1 MRDASN
7 RVVPV
12 NWNDVPEFEKSIWD
26 TLITNFWV
34 PERIN
39 MSGDL
44 AHWRK
49 LSDPEKTLVLRVFA
63 GLTLLDTIQGDV
75 GAARL
80 AKDAKNPF
88 EEAILCN
95 IGFMEQIHAKSYS
108 NIFSTLSNT
117 DDINE
122 AFEWS
127 QENEHLIYKQERILE
142 AYDGDDEFKRKI
154 ASVFL
159 ESGLFFSGFGLPFHY
174 AGRGKLTNTADMI
187 RLILRDESVHGF
199 AIGHW
204 FQRDFKQLTEE
215 QQTEYFSWAIGFAV
229 DLYENEEKY
238 TRSLYDEVGLTD
250 TILPYVRYNFNKALM
265 NLGWDGIFP
274 DTLRDIDPVLASS
287 LSQEEVGDFFS
298 GATTYALAK
307 TEDVDDSDFEDWD
320 F

>member
-1 MRDASN
+1 MRDADN
-7 RVVPV
+7 RVIPV
-12 NWNDVPEFEKSIWD
+12 NWNEVPEFEKSIWD
-26 TLITNFWV
+26 KLTTNFWL

-75 GAARL
+75 GAL
-80 AKDAKNPF
+80 SLIKDAKNPF

-95 IGFMEQIHAKSYS
+95 VSFMEQVHARSYS

-117 DDINE
+117 EDINE

-127 QENEHLIYKQERILE
+127 RENEFLRYKQERILE
-142 AYDGDDEFKRKI
+142 AYDGGDPYKRKI

-159 ESGLFFSGFGLPFHY
+159 ESGMFFSGFGLPFHF

-187 RLILRDESVHGF
+187 RLILRDEAIHGY
-199 AIGHW
+199 AIGYW
-204 FQRDFKQLTEE
+204 FQRDMKDLPEEKQA
-215 QQTEYFSWAIGFAV
+215 EYLDWAVGFAV
-229 DLYENEEKY
+229 DMYDNEEKY
-238 TRSLYDEVGLTD
+238 TRSLYDEAGLTD
-250 TILPYVRYNFNKALM
+250 TILPYVRYNWNKAMM
-265 NLGWDGIFP
+265 NLGWDPIFP

-287 LSQEEVGDFFS
+287 LSQEETGDFFS
-298 GATTYALAK
+298 GATTYAIANV
-307 TEDVDDSDFEDWD
+307 EEVEGDIEDWD

>member
-1 MRDASN
+1 MRDEDN
-7 RVVPV
+7 RIIPV
-12 NWNDVPEFEKSIWD
+12 NWNEVEPFERDIWN
-26 TLITNFWV
+26 TLIGNFWI

-49 LSDPEKTLVLRVFA
+49 LSEAEQTLVLRVFA

-108 NIFSTLSNT
+108 SIFTTLSNT
-117 DDINE
+117 EDINE

-127 QENEHLIYKQERILE
+127 RENEYLQYKQKRILE

-187 RLILRDESVHGF
+187 RLILRDEAVHGY
-199 AIGHW
+199 AIGYW
-204 FQRDFKQLTEE
+204 FQRDLKELPTEKQN
-215 QQTEYFSWAIGFAV
+215 EYLDWAVGFAM

-238 TRSLYDEVGLTD
+238 TRSLYDEAGLTD
-250 TILPYVRYNFNKALM
+250 TILPYVRYNFNKAMM
-265 NLGWDGIFP
+265 NLGWDGIFM
-274 DTLRDIDPVLASS
+274 DTIRDIDPVLAAS
-287 LSQEEVGDFFS
+287 LRQEETGDFFS
-298 GATTYALAK
+298 GAVTYSMGTTEEIAK
-307 TEDVDDSDFEDWD
+307 GEIEDWD